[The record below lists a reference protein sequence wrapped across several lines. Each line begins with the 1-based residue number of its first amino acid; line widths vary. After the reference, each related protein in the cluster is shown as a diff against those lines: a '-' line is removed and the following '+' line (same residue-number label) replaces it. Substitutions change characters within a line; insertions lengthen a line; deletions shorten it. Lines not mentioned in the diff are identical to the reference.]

1 MIVFQTVTVGVTIKM
16 STTSFKPKKIRL
28 IPSSGSKTGAGSA
41 TVGAFDAKTGE
52 EASKIAMIEAR
63 TNV

>member
-1 MIVFQTVTVGVTIKM
+1 M

-28 IPSSGSKTGAGSA
+28 TPSSGSKTGAGSA

-52 EASKIAMIEAR
+52 ETSKIAMIEAR

>member
-1 MIVFQTVTVGVTIKM
+1 VFQTVTVGVTIKM

-28 IPSSGSKTGAGSA
+28 TPSSGSKIGAGSA
-41 TVGAFDAKTGE
+41 SVGVFFAKTGE
-52 EASKIAMIEAR
+52 ETSKIAMIEAR